1 VKPELIVA
9 MALSSFMHDEE
20 AISISG
26 AIQFSC
32 YSGYAS
38 TFEFVGDYDC
48 RREGQPS
55 TVVAMDALQGAK
67 HRQFEQGLVLRD
79 LNKGLCSF
87 TYSTDN
93 TVPNGLLFL
102 FTNVHEINV

>member
-26 AIQFSC
+26 AMQWSC

-38 TFEFVGDYDC
+38 TFEFVGDYDG

-67 HRQFEQGLVLRD
+67 HRQFEEALVLRD

-87 TYSTDN
+87 SYSTDD
-93 TVPNGLLFL
+93 TVSNESLFL
-102 FTNVHEINV
+102 IYEYA